1 MSTTIDPTSSSTG
14 VSPTASTV
22 VPVSS
27 VPQTQP
33 VVSVASNASSGAAG
47 GSVINVS
54 SLVSQLVAATEAPQQ
69 SLISNQT
76 QQVTTQISALA
87 QLKGALSTFQ
97 SALSALD
104 TPSAFQLETANS
116 SAPAVFTATAGNG
129 APTGTYN
136 VSVSAL
142 ATAQQ
147 LLSNPVAGSTI
158 GTGTLQLSLGV
169 SSFSVTLDST
179 DNTLQGLAAAI
190 NSASG
195 NPGIAATVLQGASG
209 AYLLLSS
216 SQTGAA
222 NTIQV
227 TETDGGNGLE
237 GFSYGTGNTGNY
249 TQEAAAQDAAFSVSG
264 VNFTSPSNTVSDAM
278 SGVTLN
284 LLGTSPTS
292 GTPPTPTAATLSIAN
307 DTSTISSNIQAFVSA
322 YNTLQSTLV
331 QLGGYDSS
339 TNTAGPMMG
348 DAGLEGIQNQI
359 QQALYSIVNTGSPT
373 CNTLASIGITTNADG
388 TLSVNG
394 ATLSAA
400 LNGNFSAVSQLFSS
414 TSGVAASLNND
425 ISSALGPNGSL
436 TAEGNTLASQEN
448 SLTEQS
454 NQLQTQMAAL
464 QASLTQQYSALNTL
478 LSSLQTTSSYLSQAF
493 ASLPLVQGVPQA

>member
-1 MSTTIDPTSSSTG
+1 MTTTAAP
-14 VSPTASTV
+14 VSP
-22 VPVSS
+22 

-33 VVSVASNASSGAAG
+33 VVTVASNSSSGAAG

-54 SLVSQLVAATEAPQQ
+54 SLVSQLVAATEGPQQ

-76 QQVTTQISALA
+76 QQVTAQISSLA

-97 SALSALD
+97 SALGALN

-116 SAPAVFTATAGNG
+116 SAPTVFSATAGNG

-147 LLSNPVAGSTI
+147 LLSNPVAGNTL
-158 GTGTLQLSLGV
+158 GTGTLQLSLGGG
-169 SSFSVTLDST
+169 SFSVTVDST

-209 AYLLLSS
+209 AYLPLSS
-216 SQTGAA
+216 AQTGAA
-222 NTIQV
+222 NTISV
-227 TETDGGNGLE
+227 TETDGGNGLAA
-237 GFSYGTGNTGNY
+237 FSYGSGNTGNY
-249 TQEAAAQDAAFSVSG
+249 TQEAAAQDAAFSISG
-264 VNFTSPSNTVSDAM
+264 VSFTSPSNTVSSAM

-284 LLGTSPTS
+284 LLATSPTS

-307 DTSTISSNIQAFVSA
+307 DTTTIGGNIRAFVSA
-322 YNTLQSTLV
+322 YNTLQSTLT

-348 DAGLEGIQNQI
+348 DAGLAGIQSQI
-359 QQALYSIVNTGSPT
+359 QQALYSIVSTGSPT
-373 CNTLASIGITTNADG
+373 YNTLASIGITTSANG

-400 LNGNFSAVSQLFSS
+400 LNSNFSAVSQLFSGAH
-414 TSGVAASLNND
+414 GVAASINND
-425 ISSALGPNGSL
+425 IASALGPNGSL
-436 TAEGNTLASQEN
+436 TAEGNTLASREN
-448 SLTEQS
+448 SLTQQS

-464 QASLTQQYSALNTL
+464 SASLTQQYSALNSL
-478 LSSLQTTSSYLSQAF
+478 LSSLQSTSSYLSQQF
-493 ASLPLVQGVPQA
+493 ATLPLVQGKPSA

>member
-1 MSTTIDPTSSSTG
+1 MSTT
-14 VSPTASTV
+14 
-22 VPVSS
+22 PVTPASS

-33 VVSVASNASSGAAG
+33 VVSVAGTSSAAAAG
-47 GSVINVS
+47 GSVINVG

-69 SLISNQT
+69 SLINSQT
-76 QQVTTQISALA
+76 QQVTTQISSLA

-104 TPSAFQLETANS
+104 SPSAFQLETANS
-116 SAPAVFTATAGNG
+116 SAPTVFTATASHG
-129 APTGTYN
+129 APAGTYN

-142 ATAQQ
+142 ASAQQ
-147 LLSNPVAGSTI
+147 LLSNPVSGSTI
-158 GTGTLQLSLGV
+158 GTGTLQLSLGG
-169 SSFSVTLDST
+169 SSFSVKVDST
-179 DNTLQGLAAAI
+179 NDTLAGLAAAI

-227 TETDGGNGLE
+227 TETDAGNGLAA
-237 GFSYGTGNTGNY
+237 FTYGTGNTGNY
-249 TQEAAAQDAAFSVSG
+249 TQEAAAQDAAFSISG
-264 VNFTSPSNTVSDAM
+264 VNFTSPGNTISNAM
-278 SGVTLN
+278 SGVTLS

-307 DTSTISSNIQAFVSA
+307 DTSTISGNIQTFVSA
-322 YNTLQSTLV
+322 YNTLQGTLA
-331 QLGGYDSS
+331 QLGGYNSS

-348 DAGLEGIQNQI
+348 DAGLAGIQNQV

-373 CNTLASIGITTNADG
+373 YNTLASIGITTNRDG
-388 TLSVNG
+388 TLSING

-414 TSGVAASLNND
+414 SSGVAASINND
-425 ISSALGPNGSL
+425 IASALGPNGSL
-436 TAEGNTLASQEN
+436 TAEGNTLASREN
-448 SLTEQS
+448 SLTQQN
-454 NQLQTQMAAL
+454 NQLQAQMAAL
-464 QASLTQQYSALNTL
+464 QASLTQQYSALNAL
-478 LSSLQTTSSYLSQAF
+478 LSSLQSTSSYLSQQF
-493 ASLPLVQGVPQA
+493 ATLPQVQGKANA

>member
-1 MSTTIDPTSSSTG
+1 MTTTAAP
-14 VSPTASTV
+14 VS
-22 VPVSS
+22 SS

-33 VVSVASNASSGAAG
+33 LTSVASSGSAGAAG

-54 SLVSQLVAATEAPQQ
+54 SLVSQLVAATERPQQ
-69 SLISNQT
+69 ALIADQT
-76 QQVTTQISALA
+76 QQVTTQISALG

-97 SALSALD
+97 SSLGALSS
-104 TPSAFQLETANS
+104 PSAFQLETAIS
-116 SAPAVFTATAGNG
+116 GAPTVFTATAGSG
-129 APTGTYN
+129 APAGTYN
-136 VSVSAL
+136 VTVSAL

-158 GTGTLQLSLGV
+158 GTGTLQLSLGG
-169 SSFSVTLDST
+169 SSFSVTVDST

-227 TETDGGNGLE
+227 TETDAGNGLTA
-237 GFSYGTGNTGNY
+237 FTYGTGNTGNY
-249 TQEAAAQDAAFSVSG
+249 TQEAAAQDAAFSISG
-264 VNFTSPSNTVSDAM
+264 VNFTSPSNTVSNAM

-292 GTPPTPTAATLSIAN
+292 GTPPAPVAATLSIAN
-307 DTSTISSNIQAFVSA
+307 DNTTIGGNIQSFVTA
-322 YNTLQSTLV
+322 YNTLQSTLA
-331 QLGGYDSS
+331 QLGGYNSS

-348 DAGLEGIQNQI
+348 DAGLEGIQSQV
-359 QQALYSIVNTGSPT
+359 QQALYSIVNTGSST
-373 CNTLASIGITTNADG
+373 YNTLASIGITTNADG
-388 TLSVNG
+388 TLSLKN
-394 ATLSAA
+394 ATLQNA
-400 LNGNFSAVSQLFSS
+400 LSSNFTAVSRLFSS
-414 TSGVAASLNND
+414 SSGVAASLDTD
-425 ISSALGPNGSL
+425 IKSALGPNGSL
-436 TAEGNTLASQEN
+436 TAEGNTLASQDN
-448 SLTEQS
+448 SLTQQS

-464 QASLTQQYSALNTL
+464 QASLTQQYSALNAL
-478 LSSLQTTSSYLSQAF
+478 LSSLQSTSSYLSQQF
-493 ASLPLVQGVPQA
+493 ATLPQVQGKANA

>member
-1 MSTTIDPTSSSTG
+1 MSTSS
-14 VSPTASTV
+14 VA
-22 VPVSS
+22 PVSS

-33 VVSVASNASSGAAG
+33 VTSVASSSSAGAAG

-54 SLVSQLVAATEAPQQ
+54 SLVAQLVAATEAPQQ
-69 SLISNQT
+69 SLINNQT
-76 QQVTTQISALA
+76 QQVTTRISALA
-87 QLKGALSTFQ
+87 SLKGALSTFQ

-104 TPSAFQLETANS
+104 TPSAFRLETASS
-116 SAPAVFTATAGNG
+116 SAPAVFSATAGNG
-129 APTGTYN
+129 APEGTYN

-147 LLSNPVAGSTI
+147 LLSNPVSGSTI
-158 GTGTLQLSLGV
+158 GTGTLQLSLGG
-169 SSFSVTLDST
+169 SSFSVTVDST

-190 NSASG
+190 NSAAG

-227 TETDGGNGLE
+227 TETDGGNGLTA
-237 GFSYGTGNTGNY
+237 FTYGTGNTGNY
-249 TQEAAAQDAAFSVSG
+249 TQEAAAQDAAFTISG
-264 VNFTSPSNTVSDAM
+264 VNFTSPGNTVSDAM
-278 SGVTLN
+278 SGVTLS

-292 GTPPTPTAATLSIAN
+292 GTPPTPTAATLSIAS
-307 DTSTISSNIQAFVSA
+307 DTTTVSGNIQAFVSA
-322 YNTLQSTLV
+322 YNTLQGTLT
-331 QLGGYDSS
+331 QLGGYNSS

-348 DAGLEGIQNQI
+348 DAGLEGIQSQI
-359 QQALYSIVNTGSPT
+359 KQALYSIVNTGSST
-373 CNTLASIGITTNADG
+373 YNTLASIGITTNPDG

-400 LNGNFSAVSQLFSS
+400 LNGSFGAVSQLFSGA
-414 TSGVAASLNND
+414 SGVAASINTD
-425 ISSALGPNGSL
+425 ITSALGPNGAL

-454 NQLQTQMAAL
+454 NRLQTQMAAL
-464 QASLTQQYSALNTL
+464 QASLTQQYSALNAL
-478 LSSLQTTSSYLSQAF
+478 LSSLQSTSAYLSQQF
-493 ASLPLVQGVPQA
+493 ATLPQVQGKANA

>member
-1 MSTTIDPTSSSTG
+1 MSTTIDSTS
-14 VSPTASTV
+14 PASTV
-22 VPVSS
+22 APLSS

-33 VVSVASNASSGAAG
+33 VVSVASNSSAAAAG
-47 GSVINVS
+47 GSVINVA
-54 SLVSQLVAATEAPQQ
+54 SLVSQLVAASEAPQQ

-76 QQVTTQISALA
+76 QQVTSQISALA

-97 SALSALD
+97 SALSTLG
-104 TPSAFQLETANS
+104 TPSAFQLETASS
-116 SAPAVFTATAGNG
+116 SAPTVFTATAGNG
-129 APTGTYN
+129 APAGTYN

-147 LLSNPVAGSTI
+147 LLSNPLTGSTI
-158 GTGTLQLSLGV
+158 GTGTLQLSLGG
-169 SSFSVTLDST
+169 SSFSVTVDSS

-190 NSASG
+190 DSAAG
-195 NPGIAATVLQGASG
+195 NPGIGATVLQGASG
-209 AYLLLSS
+209 AYLLLSA

-222 NTIQV
+222 NTIQF
-227 TETDGGNGLE
+227 TETDGGNGLTA
-237 GFSYGTGNTGNY
+237 FTYGTGNTGNY
-249 TQEAAAQDAAFSVSG
+249 TQEAAAQDAAFAISG
-264 VNFTSPSNTVSDAM
+264 VNFTSPSNTVSNAM

-307 DTSTISSNIQAFVSA
+307 DTSTISGNIQAFVSA

-331 QLGGYDSS
+331 QLGGYNSA

-348 DAGLEGIQNQI
+348 DAGLEGIQSQI
-359 QQALYSIVNTGSPT
+359 KQALYSIVNTGSST
-373 CNTLASIGITTNADG
+373 YNTLASIGITTNADG

-394 ATLSAA
+394 ATLSTA
-400 LNGNFSAVSQLFSS
+400 LNGNFSAVSQLFSGA
-414 TSGVAASLNND
+414 SGVAASINTD

-448 SLTEQS
+448 SLSKQS
-454 NQLQTQMAAL
+454 SQLQTQMAAL
-464 QASLTQQYSALNTL
+464 QASLTQQYSALNAL
-478 LSSLQTTSSYLSQAF
+478 LSSLQSTSAYLSQQF
-493 ASLPLVQGVPQA
+493 ATLPQVQGKANA